1 MKVTVKLD
9 RNAVR
14 RISEAA
20 KMAALETLK
29 VLYTDLTNETKTMP
43 FDDGDMQNHQTFVV
57 VEGEDEINGIPSYF
71 VSLVT
76 GSPQARRL
84 YYHPEYKFQQGKNPN
99 AGAFWLEPYI
109 SGEKSEFVETRF
121 AEIFREKAGL

>member
-20 KMAALETLK
+20 KMAALEALE

-43 FDDGDMQNHQTFVV
+43 YNIGDMQNNQTFVQPTGDGAV
-57 VEGEDEINGIPSYF
+57 LI
-71 VSLVT
+71 T

-109 SGEKSEFVETRF
+109 SGEKSEFVETKF

>member
-20 KMAALETLK
+20 KMAALDTLEE
-29 VLYTDLTNETKTMP
+29 VRTDIVNSATMP

-109 SGEKSEFVETRF
+109 SGKKSEFVETKF

>member
-20 KMAALETLK
+20 KMAALDTLEEVK
-29 VLYTDLTNETKTMP
+29 TDIVNSATMP

-109 SGEKSEFVETRF
+109 SGKKSEFVETKF
-121 AEIFREKAGL
+121 TEIFREKAGL

>member
-20 KMAALETLK
+20 KMAALDTLEEVK
-29 VLYTDLTNETKTMP
+29 TDIVNSATMP

-109 SGEKSEFVETRF
+109 SGEKSEFVETKF

>member
-29 VLYTDLTNETKTMP
+29 EVKTDIVNSATMP
-43 FDDGDMQNHQTFVV
+43 FDNGDMQNHHTFVA

-109 SGEKSEFVETRF
+109 SGKKSEFVETKF

>member
-20 KMAALETLK
+20 KMAALDTLEEVK
-29 VLYTDLTNETKTMP
+29 TDIVNSATMP

-109 SGEKSEFVETRF
+109 SGKKAEFVETKF

>member
-29 VLYTDLTNETKTMP
+29 EVKTDIVNSATMP
-43 FDDGDMQNHQTFVV
+43 FDNGDMQNHHTFVA
-57 VEGEDEINGIPSYF
+57 VEGEDEINGIPCYF

-109 SGEKSEFVETRF
+109 SGEKSEFVETKF